1 MIFGWSLGLFLD
13 DLCKLYVNDNTS
25 DDVQTSK
32 LPFYKYI
39 NWEQK
44 QEALNKQTYWDKAF
58 VQANNKR
65 QTTMNSVS
73 PAIPMITTKPYWPL
87 DSYRA

>member
-1 MIFGWSLGLFLD
+1 MQ
-13 DLCKLYVNDNTS
+13 LYVNDNTS

-44 QEALNKQTYWDKAF
+44 QEALNKQRIKIKHLYK
-58 VQANNKR
+58 
-65 QTTMNSVS
+65 QT
-73 PAIPMITTKPYWPL
+73 IKHKQ
-87 DSYRA
+87 R